1 MSFTG
6 PNEALQLFGI
16 TLIGVT
22 PENGAKL
29 LLTLIVILVVVL
41 VSRFLHALVGK
52 AAGGVSWPRA
62 HVWARQ
68 AVNTIVALITS
79 AEWSGK
85 AGTLDDPVEL

>member
-6 PNEALQLFGI
+6 PDDVLQILGI

-29 LLTLIVILVVVL
+29 LLALTVILVVVL

-52 AAGGVSWPRA
+52 PQGA
-62 HVWARQ
+62 
-68 AVNTIVALITS
+68 
-79 AEWSGK
+79 
-85 AGTLDDPVEL
+85 